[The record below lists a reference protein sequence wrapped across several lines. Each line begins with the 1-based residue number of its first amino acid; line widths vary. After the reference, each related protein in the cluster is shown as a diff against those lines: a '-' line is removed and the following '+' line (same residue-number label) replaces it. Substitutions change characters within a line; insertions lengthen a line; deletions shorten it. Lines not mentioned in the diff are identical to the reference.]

1 MRKIVI
7 SIIVILFLTTCDSN
21 KKQQFIGET
30 QGSYYSITYFDP
42 SNRNFS
48 REFDSIFKEVDD
60 AVSLW
65 NENSIISRVNNNDNN
80 VILNQIFID
89 NFNWAQ
95 KASEVSDGV
104 FDATI
109 GPLVE
114 AWGFHNKQGLQ
125 MTEAIVDSIKQFV
138 DYRKIRIEDKKII
151 KNDPRITLDFNAVA
165 QGYTSDLI
173 GSFLISKG
181 VKNFLVDVGGEI
193 LVKGNKPN
201 KEYWTIGIER
211 PADNMDSERVIQ
223 TRIKLKD
230 KAIVT
235 SGNYRKYI
243 ECNGKRY
250 SHNIN
255 PKTGYPVEHS
265 LLSVTVLADNSAWA
279 DCLASICMIIGKDKS
294 IELIDSLD
302 GIEAYF
308 IYVDDENKIQSC
320 STEGFFKK

>member
-1 MRKIVI
+1 MRKTVLF
-7 SIIVILFLTTCDSN
+7 IIVILFLTACDPN
-21 KKQQFIGET
+21 KKQQFIGKA
-30 QGSYYSITYFDP
+30 QGSYYSITYFDLR
-42 SNRNFS
+42 NRDFS

-60 AVSLW
+60 AISLW
-65 NENSIISRVNNNDNN
+65 NENSILSRVNNNDTN
-80 VILNQIFID
+80 VVLNQIFID

-95 KASEVSDGV
+95 KASEVSGGV

-109 GPLVE
+109 GPLVA
-114 AWGFHNKQGLQ
+114 AWGFHNKKGLN
-125 MTEAIVDSIKQFV
+125 MTNAIVDSIKQFV
-138 DYRKIRIEDKKII
+138 DYRKIRIKDHKIV
-151 KNDPRITLDFNAVA
+151 KDDPRITLDFNAVA

-173 GSFLISKG
+173 GAFLLSKG
-181 VKNFLVDVGGEI
+181 VRNFLVDVGGEI

-201 KEYWTIGIER
+201 KEYWTIGIEE
-211 PADNMDSERVIQ
+211 PADNIDSERVIH

-243 ECNGKRY
+243 ECEGKRY

-265 LLSVTVLADNSAWA
+265 LLSATVLADNSVWA
-279 DCLASICMIIGKDKS
+279 DCLASICMILGKDKA

-308 IYVDDENKIQSC
+308 IYADEENKIQSF
-320 STEGFFKK
+320 STEGFFKE